1 MFSESESLNERK
13 QIILK
18 AIVHDYTSTAE
29 PVSSE
34 MLAYRCRLGVKP
46 ATIRNEM
53 AELSEMGYLRQPHT
67 SAGRVPSDLGYR
79 FYVDRLMSGPGLS
92 SAEES
97 GVMETYS
104 EAPAEME
111 ELLHLTCRVL
121 STLTHY
127 ASVAMEPANRT
138 ASIRHISLS
147 MIDSRKLLLAVV
159 TTNGSVE
166 HSILELSHP
175 VTQSKVSK
183 LCAAL
188 TSQYCGLPL
197 DSLPS
202 HGRDFVPEEARTVEA
217 EYKLVARA
225 VRQIVRSMRKESV
238 FMEGAGH
245 ILSQPEFKD
254 IAKLETLLMA
264 LEERRVLYQTLT
276 STLPQSHTTIIIG
289 HENPCV
295 EMRDCSFVAAP
306 YCVGGRTCG
315 AVGVLGPTRMN
326 YRRAVAAVS
335 LMAQSLTD
343 LLSSISAE

>member
-1 MFSESESLNERK
+1 MLAGSESLNERK

-18 AIVHDYTSTAE
+18 AVVHDYTSTAE

-92 SAEES
+92 SAEEN

-104 EAPAEME
+104 KAPAEIE
-111 ELLHLTCRVL
+111 ELLRLTCRVL

-127 ASVAMEPANRT
+127 ASVATEPASRS

-147 MIDSRKLLLAVV
+147 LIDSRKLLLAVV
-159 TTNGSVE
+159 TTDGRVE
-166 HSILELSHP
+166 HSILELSSP
-175 VTQSKVSK
+175 LTQSKVNT
-183 LCAAL
+183 LCAVL
-188 TSQYCGLPL
+188 SGQYCGLRL
-197 DSLPS
+197 DGLPP
-202 HGRDFVPEEARTVEA
+202 HDRDFVPEEAKLVETD
-217 EYKLVARA
+217 YKLVARA
-225 VRQIVRSMRKESV
+225 LRQLVRSMRQESV
-238 FMEGAGH
+238 FVEGAGH

-254 IAKLETLLMA
+254 IAKLETLLTA
-264 LEERRVLYQTLT
+264 LEERHVLYQTLS
-276 STLPQSHTTIIIG
+276 STLMGPHTTIIIG
-289 HENPCV
+289 HENPSV
-295 EMRDCSFVAAP
+295 EMSDCSFVAAP

-315 AVGVLGPTRMN
+315 AVGVMGPTRMN
-326 YRRAVAAVS
+326 YRRAVAAVT
-335 LMAQSLTD
+335 LLAQSLSE
-343 LLSSISAE
+343 LLTTISAS

>member
-1 MFSESESLNERK
+1 MFADSESLNERK

-67 SAGRVPSDLGYR
+67 SAGRVPSDRGYR

-92 SAEES
+92 SAEET

-104 EAPAEME
+104 EAPSEIQ

-127 ASVAMEPANRT
+127 ASVATEPASRS

-147 MIDSRKLLLAVV
+147 LMDSRKLLLAVV
-159 TTNGSVE
+159 TTDGRVE
-166 HSILELSHP
+166 HSILELSSP
-175 VTQSKVSK
+175 ITQTKVNK
-183 LCAAL
+183 LCAVL
-188 TSQYCGLPL
+188 SGQYGGLRLDGLPN
-197 DSLPS
+197 D
-202 HGRDFVPEEARTVEA
+202 RDFVPEEARTVET
-217 EYKLVARA
+217 EYRLVARA
-225 VRQIVRSMRKESV
+225 LRQLVRSMRQESV
-238 FMEGAGH
+238 FVEGAGH

-254 IAKLETLLMA
+254 IAKLETLLTA
-264 LEERRVLYQTLT
+264 LEERHILYQTLS
-276 STLPQSHTTIIIG
+276 STLPGSRTTIIIG
-289 HENPCV
+289 HENPYA

-315 AVGVLGPTRMN
+315 AVGVMGPTRMN
-326 YRRAVAAVS
+326 YRRAVAAVN
-335 LMAQSLTD
+335 LLAQSLSE
-343 LLSSISAE
+343 LLTTISAE